1 MYSLLFFNKTK
12 KTLFVKLHF
21 LASGVD
27 QPTLIFIFC
36 IAKSTNSKIIS
47 KTTELYTPLWKKNIY
62 ETIRYQNRVIVPTL
76 LKKCGICLH
85 CIGALD
91 GNYIKIECPSL
102 GGPLYH
108 KYKGKFGIVLVNM
121 CDIYCLFTWFRS
133 NQYEKQK

>member
-1 MYSLLFFNKTK
+1 M
-12 KTLFVKLHF
+12 
-21 LASGVD
+21 
-27 QPTLIFIFC
+27 
-36 IAKSTNSKIIS
+36 
-47 KTTELYTPLWKKNIY
+47 
-62 ETIRYQNRVIVPTL
+62 
-76 LKKCGICLH
+76 KKCGICLH

-133 NQYEKQK
+133 NQYEKQKWKLDACEIEDGQIVRGQEKNLADLQKSF